1 MKTNSI
7 KLKATLLWVTFAL
20 FTASGCKGDDGP
32 TPEELRLQE
41 LTATWSV
48 ESVVNDGS
56 DVTSQFTRFTLVAS
70 SNQTYRT
77 TNGGNPWPAQ
87 GTFSLVPNNLN
98 AFVRD
103 DNVQVNIASITETT
117 LSLTFQVSSIR
128 STVNGVNGITGSFT
142 FNLTK
147 TN

>member
-1 MKTNSI
+1 MKSNSI
-7 KLKATLLWVTFAL
+7 KLKVTLLWLAFILFA
-20 FTASGCKGDDGP
+20 ASGCKGDDGP

-56 DVTSQFTRFTLVAS
+56 DVTNQFTGFTLIAS
-70 SNQTYRT
+70 SSQTYRT
-77 TNGGNPWPAQ
+77 TNGGNPWPSQ

-98 AFVRD
+98 AFIRD

-117 LSLTFQVSSIR
+117 LSLTFQMSAIR
-128 STVNGVNGITGSFT
+128 STVHGVNGITGAFT

>member
-1 MKTNSI
+1 MMSNPI
-7 KLKATLLWVTFAL
+7 KLKVTLLCMTLVLFA
-20 FTASGCKGDDGP
+20 ASGCKGDDGP
-32 TPEELRLQE
+32 TPEELRLRE

-48 ESVVNDGS
+48 ASVVNDGT
-56 DVTSQFTRFTLVAS
+56 DVTNQFTGFTLVAS
-70 SNQTYRT
+70 SDQTYST
-77 TNGGNPWPAQ
+77 TNGGNPWPSQ

>member
-1 MKTNSI
+1 MA
-7 KLKATLLWVTFAL
+7 LVL
-20 FTASGCKGDDGP
+20 FTASGCNGDDGP

-48 ESVVNDGS
+48 ASVINDGS
-56 DVTSQFTRFTLVAS
+56 DVTDQFTGFTLVAS
-70 SNQTYRT
+70 SDQTYRT
-77 TNGGNPWPAQ
+77 TNGGNPWPSQ
-87 GTFSLVPNNLN
+87 GTFSLVTNNLN

-103 DNVQVNIASITETT
+103 DNVQINIASITETT
-117 LSLTFQVSSIR
+117 LSLTFQMNTVR
-128 STVNGVNGITGSFT
+128 STAFGVNGITGAFT